1 MKFCNSK
8 TNDFF
13 AKGVIIMARPKKVI
27 DMQEVE
33 KLASEGCTVDE
44 IAAYFHV
51 NKSTLYRRKK
61 FKETYE
67 RGLEKCKLSVRRA
80 LYKKGVINGD
90 TKALIFLAKNLLGM
104 TDNPVQQQD
113 TQEQVIRVILED

>member
-1 MKFCNSK
+1 
-8 TNDFF
+8 
-13 AKGVIIMARPKKVI
+13 MARPRKKI
-27 DMQEVE
+27 DMDVVE

-44 IAAYFHV
+44 IAAYFNV

-90 TKALIFLAKNLLGM
+90 TKALIFLAKNMLGM
-104 TDNPVQQQD
+104 SDNPQKEEN
-113 TQEQVIRVILED
+113 TSEQVIRVVLED